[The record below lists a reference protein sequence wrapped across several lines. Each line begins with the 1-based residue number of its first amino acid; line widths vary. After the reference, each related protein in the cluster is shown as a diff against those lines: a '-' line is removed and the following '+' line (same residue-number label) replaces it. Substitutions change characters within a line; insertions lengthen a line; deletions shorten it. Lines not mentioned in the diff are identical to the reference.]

1 MTFALQAASRQTD
14 DLAGW
19 GPFRRIVR
27 QTVGFVSEIVSA
39 TDAALIQA
47 FQRVQHGDQQAFA
60 VVYDRLAPKIFGTV
74 KRVLRD
80 PAMSEEVTQEV
91 FVEIWQQADRF
102 DPQRASIATWALTMA
117 RRRAVDRVRRE
128 QSQRNR
134 VEALGSQRDDVS
146 TEPGQTVVD
155 DMEAGAVREALL
167 QLPEDQREV
176 LILSFLEGMPHGEIA
191 NRLDLP
197 LGTVKGRVRGGLK
210 KLRAGLEGNDEQAN

>member
-1 MTFALQAASRQTD
+1 MTLALHAASRPAG

-19 GPFRRIVR
+19 RSFRRIIR
-27 QTVGFVSEIVSA
+27 QTVGLVSEIVSA
-39 TDAALIQA
+39 TDTALTQA
-47 FQRVQHGDQQAFA
+47 FHRVQQGDQQAFA

-102 DPQRASIATWALTMA
+102 DPQRASIAGWALTMA

-134 VEALGSQRDDVS
+134 VEALGSQRGDVS
-146 TEPGQTVVD
+146 TETGQAVID
-155 DMEAGAVREALL
+155 DMEAGAVRDALL
-167 QLPEDQREV
+167 RLPEDQREV
-176 LILSFLEGMPHGEIA
+176 LVLSFIEGMAHGEIA
-191 NRLDLP
+191 DRLDLP

-210 KLRAGLEGNDEQAN
+210 KLRAGMEGHDGQAN